1 MILGAVQVV
10 VNVADLAAA
19 EAPLTAAGFTR
30 SFHEPRLAS
39 HPAKD
44 IMVSGPRDALAM
56 VHLTPPTLPHTSV
69 EGRLNP
75 RGRGSVVPRR
85 LQPALAIE
93 LTAYAGGAPAGAAA
107 FTMSTSGE
115 VTSPTDDRAASGAFW
130 DALNAPQDD
139 DGLRRFGAALPAWRL
154 TITTV
159 DGPSRAGTTTVDAN
173 GCVLVSLV
181 TSNVDAELA
190 RLHRGGVLRRA
201 TEAWDED
208 VAGRTLRVAIVEGP
222 AGELAELLQIPSAP

>member
-56 VHLTPPTLPHTSV
+56 VHLTPPT
-69 EGRLNP
+69 
-75 RGRGSVVPRR
+75 
-85 LQPALAIE
+85 PAPAIE
-93 LTAYAGGAPAGAAA
+93 LTAYAGGAPTGAAA
-107 FTMSTSGE
+107 FTMDNSHEIT
-115 VTSPTDDRAASGAFW
+115 TTTDDRAASGAFW
-130 DALNAPQDD
+130 DALNAPQT
-139 DGLRRFGAALPAWRL
+139 DGGVRRFGAALPAWRL
-154 TITTV
+154 TVTTT
-159 DGPSRAGTTTVDAN
+159 DGPSRAGQTTVDAG

-190 RLHRGGVLRRA
+190 RLHRGGVLQRA
-201 TEAWDED
+201 TEAWDEA

-222 AGELAELLQIPSAP
+222 AGELVELLQIPSAP

>member
-1 MILGAVQVV
+1 VILGAVQVV

-19 EAPLTAAGFTR
+19 QAPLTAAGFTR
-30 SFHEPRLAS
+30 SFHEPQLSS

-56 VHLTPPTLPHTSV
+56 VHLTPPT
-69 EGRLNP
+69 
-75 RGRGSVVPRR
+75 
-85 LQPALAIE
+85 PAPAVE

-107 FTMSTSGE
+107 FTMDNSQEIT
-115 VTSPTDDRAASGAFW
+115 TATHDRAASGAFW

-154 TITTV
+154 TIITV
-159 DGPSRAGTTTVDAN
+159 DEPSRAGTTTVDAD

-222 AGELAELLQIPSAP
+222 AGELVELLQIPSAP

>member
-1 MILGAVQVV
+1 VILGAVQVV

-30 SFHEPRLAS
+30 SFHEPRLGS

-44 IMVSGPRDALAM
+44 IMLSGKRDALAM
-56 VHLTPPTLPHTSV
+56 VHLAPPSLPHTSV
-69 EGRLNP
+69 EGRRN
-75 RGRGSVVPRR
+75 RSMSGSVVPRR
-85 LQPALAIE
+85 LRPAPAIE
-93 LTAYAGGAPAGAAA
+93 LTAYAGGAPAGIAA
-107 FTMSTSGE
+107 FTMHDSHE
-115 VTSPTDDRAASGAFW
+115 VVTVTDDRRASGAFW
-130 DALNAPQDD
+130 DALNAPRTD
-139 DGLRRFGAALPAWRL
+139 DGARRFTAALPAWRL
-154 TITTV
+154 TVTTA
-159 DGPSRAGTTTVDAN
+159 DGLGRAGQTTVDAD

-190 RLHRGGVLRRA
+190 RLHRSDVLRRA

-222 AGELAELLQIPSAP
+222 AGELVELLQIPSAP